1 MFWVK
6 ADEGGFASEADAEGP
21 AHRRCGLGVGHFH
34 EVDVTVGGAE
44 VKATQRVGL
53 QGCLLEGGADPTLQL
68 GCKLRGREERT
79 RERELAS
86 ARSLNPLEPLCSPD
100 TPKSEKKQLWL

>member
-6 ADEGGFASEADAEGP
+6 ADEGGLASEAYAEGP

-44 VKATQRVGL
+44 VQATQRMGL
-53 QGCLLEGGADPTLQL
+53 QRCLLEGGADPALQL
-68 GCKLRGREERT
+68 GCKLRGGREGT
-79 RERELAS
+79 RERDLAS
-86 ARSLNPLEPLCSPD
+86 DLEYPGATL
-100 TPKSEKKQLWL
+100 